1 MDGISYNARIYKT
14 EIYKGVNVT
23 TYYVRWK
30 VVGAP
35 KPFREPFRHSA
46 QAESFRSKLLGAARD
61 GEAFSIATGRPVAW
75 ERDKPREPVE
85 RAVDWYTLTLGYAAA
100 KWKYASPNQRRS
112 IAEALTDA
120 TEALFTAEAPWPRAE
135 IRRALMTWAYS
146 ARLRGKPEP
155 PEDIAP
161 IIKWL
166 VASTVPVAAL
176 TDPATSGVHA
186 RAILDRISSKQD
198 GTLAA
203 ANTANRKRTVL
214 NNLMTYAELERKLLS
229 GNPLKSVTW
238 SRPRKLKA
246 VDPRCVINADQA
258 RRFLTAAGKLSPR
271 GRRLKAFFGCM
282 YYAALRPEEV
292 TDLREPNITR
302 LPEADGE
309 WGEFTLTNS
318 QPRSGSNWTD
328 DGSIRQRRELKH
340 RARDETRTVPI
351 HPELVKLIR
360 DHLAEFGTAP
370 GGRIFALTTGG
381 IVTDR
386 AYLKVFH
393 DARAAAFTVAEAES
407 LIARRPYDLR
417 HAAVSTWLRATAD
430 PAQVAEWAGHT
441 VDVLMRVYA
450 KCVAGQQDEAKRRI
464 LEATRPTP
472 PPPVMA
478 PPAAASGQP
487 DP

>member
-1 MDGISYNARIYKT
+1 MDGITYDARVYKT
-14 EIYKGVNVT
+14 EVYKGKTVT

-30 VVGAP
+30 VNGQGW
-35 KPFREPFRHSA
+35 REPFRHSG
-46 QAESFRSKLLGAARD
+46 QADSFRSKLQSAAKD

-75 ERDKPREPVE
+75 ERDRPKESEPSIT
-85 RAVDWYTLTLGYAAA
+85 WYALTLDYTAA

-120 TEALFTAEAPWPRAE
+120 TEVLFTINAPWPRAE
-135 IRRALMTWAYS
+135 IRRALATWAYS
-146 ARLRGKPEP
+146 ARLRGQNEP

-161 IIKWL
+161 VIKWL
-166 VASTVPVAAL
+166 ATSTIPVAAL
-176 TDPATSGVHA
+176 ADPETSSIHA

-238 SRPRKLKA
+238 SRPRKLKT
-246 VDPRCVINADQA
+246 VDPRCVVNSDQA
-258 RRFLTAAGKLSPR
+258 RRLLDAVARNGQRGK
-271 GRRLKAFFGCM
+271 RLKAFFGCM

-292 TDLREPNITR
+292 ADLRRPNITS
-302 LPEADGE
+302 LPETDGE

-328 DGSIRQRRELKH
+328 DGSVRQRRELKH
-340 RARDETRTVPI
+340 RAENETRTVPI
-351 HPELVKLIR
+351 HPELVKLLR
-360 DHLAEFGTAP
+360 DQLAEFAPGP
-370 GGRIFALTTGG
+370 GGRVFTLATGK

-393 DARAAAFTVAEAES
+393 EARTAAFTEAEAAS

-417 HAAVSTWLRATAD
+417 HAAVSTWLKATAD

-464 LEATRPTP
+464 LEATQQSENR
-472 PPPVMA
+472 
-478 PPAAASGQP
+478 
-487 DP
+487 